1 MNDPDTDFDPND
13 PGVPLDGVNPNDT
26 PSMEDVL
33 SEAWDKGSE
42 NEPPE
47 GGNEPPDGGDGG
59 EGGDPPPEGGTELQ
73 PMDAPAHW
81 ASADRE
87 MFAKQTPE
95 AQKWLMERSNAMDAA
110 HTQRSQEIAPIRGFM
125 EKWDPYFRQMGA
137 DPGAAMNH
145 VMEAEYILRT
155 GTQAQKLDLLKQLIH
170 DYGVEA
176 PGEGG
181 ENAPPQD
188 PRVDQLA
195 QQMQELAHRN
205 NAQAMHA
212 QNAQM
217 QAANNAIHSFTSA
230 KNEDGTLAHPFFGD
244 VQVDMERLAQADIDS
259 GRQPDLKDL
268 YDRACW
274 ANPTVRQKLL
284 DMQKTADAKEA
295 RRKRH
300 AGSSVSG
307 AGSRRAEQRSDDLD
321 SILSNE
327 WDRQMAAA

>member
-13 PGVPLDGVNPNDT
+13 PGVPDQGSQENDQ

-33 SEAWDKGSE
+33 SEAWDKASE
-42 NEPPE
+42 EEPPE
-47 GGNEPPDGGDGG
+47 GGNEPPEGG
-59 EGGDPPPEGGTELQ
+59 EGGEGGEEPPETGSELQ
-73 PMDAPAHW
+73 PMDAPTHW

-87 MFAKQTPE
+87 MFAKLTPD
-95 AQKWLMERSNAMDAA
+95 AQKFMMDRFQGMEAA

-125 EKWDPYFRQMGA
+125 EQWNPYFQHIGA
-137 DPGAAMNH
+137 DPGIAMNQ
-145 VMEAEYILRT
+145 VMQAEYMLRT
-155 GTQAQKLDLLKQLIH
+155 GTQEQKRDVLRQLIN
-170 DYGVEA
+170 DYGIEG

-181 ENAPPQD
+181 ENAPPHD

-205 NAQAMHA
+205 NAQAVHA

-268 YDRACW
+268 YERACW

-307 AGSRRAEQRSDDLD
+307 AGSRRAEQRSDDLEK
-321 SILSNE
+321 ILSDE
-327 WDRQMAAA
+327 WDRQVAA